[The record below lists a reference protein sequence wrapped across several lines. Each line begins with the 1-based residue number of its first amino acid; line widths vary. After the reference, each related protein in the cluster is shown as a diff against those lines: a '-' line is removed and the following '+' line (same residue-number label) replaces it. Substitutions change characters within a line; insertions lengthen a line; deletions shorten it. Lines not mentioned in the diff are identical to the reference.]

1 MHYPKENTMDF
12 RSIFM
17 VMVDDDLFSDAF
29 FHSSING
36 KSVLALNLLNY
47 VVSSL

>member
-1 MHYPKENTMDF
+1 MYYPKENVDF

-17 VMVDDDLFSDAF
+17 VMADDLFSDAF

-36 KSVLALNLLNY
+36 KSVLALNVLNN